1 MQQVDSTKTGYT
13 NSLSLGTHDVVSTL
27 IRRCKTSYNVVLTL
41 KQRRVSTGE
50 QRISSKK
57 SNATLTVVV
66 LNHNSAVYVAFAK
79 FSEPKEFVRLLKKV
93 EEKVYSRTTTKLIPL
108 LQPEHGFIRQN
119 GPKRFQVQD

>member
-1 MQQVDSTKTGYT
+1 M
-13 NSLSLGTHDVVSTL
+13 
-27 IRRCKTSYNVVLTL
+27 
-41 KQRRVSTGE
+41 
-50 QRISSKK
+50 
-57 SNATLTVVV
+57 VV

-119 GPKRFQVQD
+119 GPKRFQVQDWYPNKKMVVVSACLNGGCCFSACIGVASS